1 MQVKQYTYLGSS
13 NNRQNTLNPGQTIE
27 FTKGAYRIA
36 FQALPGT
43 IFRYSGENTGSEN
56 EDNHLIMGPT
66 GIYEIGFSEP
76 LISEFEV
83 ITVIEENS
91 VMILDVLEQGSLDR
105 NDNRNI
111 ISNINILDSLLE
123 EPDYE
128 NI

>member
-13 NNRQNTLNPGQTIE
+13 NNEQNTLNPGQTIE
-27 FTKGAYRIA
+27 FINGAYRIA

-91 VMILDVLEQGSLDR
+91 IMILDVLEQGSLDR
-105 NDNRNI
+105 NNNRNI